1 MRQLFRSCV
10 LPIVDY
16 AASAWYGPGQRGT
29 LRLCHALEK
38 VQRTGA
44 RAILRAWTTV
54 ALPILE
60 AEAYIE
66 NTKARLTRKV
76 TAHAVRILMLPM
88 DNPIRKAVVHVQGIR
103 QYASPL
109 STTFAAAAR
118 TIRNIVGRP
127 LLENPPWVHAT
138 WVGLRNKVVIAE
150 KD

>member
-1 MRQLFRSCV
+1 M

-16 AASAWYGPGQRGT
+16 AASAWFGPGQRGT
-29 LRLCHALEK
+29 LRLCYALKK

-44 RAILRAWTTV
+44 RAILRAWITV

-60 AEAYIE
+60 AKAYIE

-76 TAHAVRILMLPM
+76 TVYTVKILILPM
-88 DNPIRKAVVHVQGIR
+88 DNPVYKAVVYVQGIR
-103 QYASPL
+103 RYASPL
-109 STTFAAAAR
+109 STIFAVVAG

-138 WVGLRNKVVIAE
+138 
-150 KD
+150 